1 MTGFINYE
9 EKYSSV
15 VLAVHAAATATEA
28 RAIFV
33 APRACKVTGVSIT
46 PDAASTGDNTNTTN
60 LNVINK
66 GASGSGTSEIGN
78 LDLATGTDL
87 TAYDEKAITVT
98 TTALAA
104 GDVLALQFEKV
115 GTGVLVGPGVVK
127 VTWYPTA

>member
-1 MTGFINYE
+1 MTGITDYT

-33 APRACKVTGVSIT
+33 APRACKITGVSIT

-66 GASGSGTSEIGN
+66 GASGSGTTEIGN
-78 LDLATGTDL
+78 LDLVTSTNL
-87 TAYDEKAITVT
+87 TAFDEQAITIT
-98 TTALAA
+98 ATALAA
-104 GDVLALQFEKV
+104 GDVVALQFEKV
-115 GTGVLVGPGVVK
+115 GTGVLVGPGVIK